1 MLIFF
6 KIIGAIITLYLVI
19 MLIKELIKIA
29 KERDGYDDR
38 IDLP

>member
-1 MLIFF
+1 MLMFF

-19 MLIKELIKIA
+19 MLVKELIKIV
-29 KERDGYDDR
+29 KERDNYDDK

>member
-6 KIIGAIITLYLVI
+6 EIIGAIITLYLVI

-29 KERDGYDDR
+29 KERDDYDDR

>member
-29 KERDGYDDR
+29 KERDDYDDR